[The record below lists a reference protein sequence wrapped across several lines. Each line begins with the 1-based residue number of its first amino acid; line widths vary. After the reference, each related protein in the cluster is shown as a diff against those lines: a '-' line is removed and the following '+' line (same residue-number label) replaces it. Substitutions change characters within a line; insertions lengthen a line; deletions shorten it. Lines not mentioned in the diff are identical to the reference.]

1 MAQTQED
8 RGKSADSSRS
18 IPATAQ
24 ILNESV
30 LKFSV
35 EMYTQLQSQNDSG
48 ENLIFSPFGIAV
60 ALTMA
65 LTGARNNT
73 AEELASLLHV
83 RDQQDK
89 GCDHFP
95 EFLNRLSRF
104 APEVEFYVAN
114 RIYSGQQFTVQSSYR
129 SRLENSYGATI
140 RSVDFEKGHEAVR
153 LEANAWVSQ
162 RTASKIRDLLP
173 PGSVDAGTA
182 LILLNAVYFKGFWKS
197 PFRAANTAPRN
208 FHLDSRNTVRVDTMF
223 QHSESYRLGSSNELR
238 ARALEIPYRGGTMSM
253 VILLPDGIEGLPFLE
268 RQLSWERLSS
278 LLRCLKRSN
287 NVQVSLPK
295 LKLEQ
300 RHVLNDVLKALG
312 AVDLFTPGVADLSG
326 MFEDARPA
334 ISDIVHKTFLQVD
347 EEGTE
352 AVTAAAIMLCSTL
365 RKWRPA
371 YFAVDHPFMFIIK
384 SKEPDVILF
393 IGSVRRP

>member
-1 MAQTQED
+1 
-8 RGKSADSSRS
+8 
-18 IPATAQ
+18 
-24 ILNESV
+24 
-30 LKFSV
+30 
-35 EMYTQLQSQNDSG
+35 MYTQLQSQNEGG

-83 RDQQDK
+83 KDHQDK
-89 GCDHFP
+89 GHDHFP
-95 EFLNRLSRF
+95 QFLNNLSQF
-104 APEVEFYVAN
+104 APDVEFYVAN
-114 RIYSGQQFTVQSSYR
+114 RIYSGQQFRVHRSYR
-129 SRLENSYGATI
+129 SHLENSYGATI
-140 RSVDFEKGHEAVR
+140 RTVDFKKGHEAVR
-153 LEANAWVSQ
+153 LEANAWISQ
-162 RTASKIRDLLP
+162 QTVSKIRDLLP

-197 PFRAANTAPRN
+197 PFRAADTAPRN

-287 NVQVSLPK
+287 NVQLSLPK

-326 MFEDARPA
+326 MFQDARPA
-334 ISDIVHKTFLQVD
+334 VSDIVHKTFLQVD

-352 AVTAAAIMLCSTL
+352 AVNAAAIMLRSTL

-371 YFAVDHPFMFIIK
+371 HFTVDHPFMFIIK